1 MRKVFWLGL
10 FLFITG
16 LPAVFS
22 QSFQW
27 TDAAAVARIKENISL
42 LAADSM
48 MGRESGTPGE
58 YLARKYIAAQYK
70 EIGLAPLFDTS
81 YFESFTFSDVDFL
94 DLGNSVEVNGKKL
107 QLYRDYYPIGFSAND
122 TVSGEMVFVNT
133 GIFCESAG
141 INDYQGA
148 DLAGKIAVI
157 DLAVP
162 GPILE
167 KKNVWD
173 SAQKVVRVNRAM
185 SMGAVGVIFI
195 STQKK
200 YGTPSKDPNFY
211 KERVKIPVV
220 FVSDSSII
228 LEKNSGYAKISTSID
243 RSGMRK
249 TYNVGGFID
258 NGAENTV
265 IIGAL
270 YDHLGLGYFGARD
283 PGINTVHNGAD
294 DNASG
299 VAGVLELARMLKST
313 GPKNNN
319 YIFLAFSGEEKGLIG
334 SERFITQGNYKKER
348 INYMIDLDMIGRLD
362 AKKKIKIYGTGTADL
377 WEKAIDNV
385 GDKGFKITRIKTG
398 IGGSDHYSF
407 NQHQI
412 PAIFIHT
419 GLHDDYHKAVD
430 DAYLIN
436 FNGAHE
442 VVKYAYDIIRYLD
455 DKGKITFKVASM
467 LDEMMLKK

>member
-1 MRKVFWLGL
+1 MRKVLWLGL
-10 FLFITG
+10 FLLITG
-16 LPAVFS
+16 MPDVFS
-22 QSFQW
+22 QAYQLP
-27 TDAAAVARIKENISL
+27 DAAAVSRIKDNIGI

-58 YLARKYIAAQYK
+58 YMARKYIAAQFK

-94 DLGNSVEVNGKKL
+94 DLDNTMEVNGKKL
-107 QLYRDYYPIGFSAND
+107 QLYSDYYPIGFSAND
-122 TVSGEMVFVNT
+122 TVSGEMVFAGT
-133 GIFCESAG
+133 GILCESAG
-141 INDYQGA
+141 INDYIGL
-148 DLAGKIAVI
+148 DLKGKIAVI

-162 GPILE
+162 GTLLE

-173 SAQKVVRVNRAM
+173 SSQKVVRVNRAM
-185 SMGAVGVIFI
+185 SLGAVGVVFV
-195 STQKK
+195 STEKN

-220 FVSDSSII
+220 FVCDSSII
-228 LEKNSGYAKISTSID
+228 MPENPGKAFIITSID
-243 RSGMRK
+243 RSGLRRA
-249 TYNVGGFID
+249 YNVGGFID
-258 NGAENTV
+258 NGSENTV
-265 IIGAL
+265 VIGAH
-270 YDHLGLGYFGARD
+270 YDHVGLGYFGARD
-283 PGINTVHNGAD
+283 PGDNTVHNGAD

-299 VAGVLELARMLKST
+299 VAGVLELARMLKSA
-313 GPKNNN
+313 GPKSNN
-319 YIFLAFSGEEKGLIG
+319 YAFLAFSGEEKGLIG
-334 SERFITQGNYKKER
+334 SEKFITNGSVKKER
-348 INYMIDLDMIGRLD
+348 INYMVDLDMIGRLD

-377 WEKAIDNV
+377 WENALNTI

-419 GLHDDYHKAVD
+419 GLHEDYHKAVD
-430 DAYLIN
+430 DTHLIN
-436 FNGAHE
+436 FKGAQE
-442 VVKYAYDIIRYLD
+442 VIKYAYEIIRYLD
-455 DKGKITFKVASM
+455 DKGKITFTIASM